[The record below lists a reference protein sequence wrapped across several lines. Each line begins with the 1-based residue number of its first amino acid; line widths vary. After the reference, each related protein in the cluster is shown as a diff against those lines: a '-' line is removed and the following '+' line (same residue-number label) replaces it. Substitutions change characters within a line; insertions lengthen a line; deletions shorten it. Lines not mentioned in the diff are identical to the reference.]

1 MRVTV
6 SHYQYCFQKFF
17 YCLKANCVKKIG
29 SIQNAEIEPIL
40 YPLFS
45 VVYSVLSCII
55 GLLFGLQNGAY
66 LFEVL
71 DQVIYPIP
79 SMFIATAE
87 VFAIAW
93 IYSIYRYLYAT
104 VQNRDW
110 FLSDM
115 RYHRYE
121 RD

>member
-17 YCLKANCVKKIG
+17 YCLKANSVKKIG

-93 IYSIYRYLYAT
+93 IYSIYRYL
-104 VQNRDW
+104 
-110 FLSDM
+110 
-115 RYHRYE
+115 
-121 RD
+121 